1 MEVIDKDSLKR
12 WAYEQVTGGNSEHT
26 CEALADFMQCMTEER
41 TPTDVAFASS
51 LLRSK
56 ASDYE
61 LISIMFDRR
70 ASDLVI
76 AAATREL
83 ARRFLDADGT
93 KAVIKRICLEMGK

>member
-1 MEVIDKDSLKR
+1 MKVLDEFSAR
-12 WAYEQVTGGNSEHT
+12 QWATERVSGQEASVT
-26 CEALADFMQCMTEER
+26 CEALADFLQCMTEER

-61 LISIMFDRR
+61 LIAIMFDRR

-83 ARRFLDADGT
+83 ARRFLDSDGT
-93 KAVIKRICLEMGK
+93 KAIIKRLCKEMGK

>member
-1 MEVIDKDSLKR
+1 
-12 WAYEQVTGGNSEHT
+12 
-26 CEALADFMQCMTEER
+26 MTEER

-61 LISIMFDRR
+61 LIAIMFDLR
-70 ASDLVI
+70 ASDMVI

-83 ARRFLDADGT
+83 ARRYLDSDGT
-93 KAVIKRICLEMGK
+93 KAIIKRLCKEMGK